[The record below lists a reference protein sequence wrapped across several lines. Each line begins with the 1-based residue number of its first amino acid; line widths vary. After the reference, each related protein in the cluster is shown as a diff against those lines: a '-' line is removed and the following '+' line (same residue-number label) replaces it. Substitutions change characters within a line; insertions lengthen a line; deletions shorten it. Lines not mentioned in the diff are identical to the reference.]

1 MLQDGNQLAIVTAA
15 KCEAGRGK
23 ADGLT
28 VCELTWM
35 IIAGDQSCQSLAT
48 RYFYEDQLPRRLMDD
63 FLRLGLR
70 VRGPEEVDKVRD
82 QLVGRIARLTL
93 KTDEGKQRV
102 FVGNYVGCGDPAQY
116 HPA

>member
-35 IIAGDQSCQSLAT
+35 IIAGDQSGQSPNAV
-48 RYFYEDQLPRRLMDD
+48 
-63 FLRLGLR
+63 FLRR
-70 VRGPEEVDKVRD
+70 PAATQAD
-82 QLVGRIARLTL
+82 GRLSAAWPSGERP
-93 KTDEGKQRV
+93 GGGRQ
-102 FVGNYVGCGDPAQY
+102 GA
-116 HPA
+116 

>member
-35 IIAGDQSCQSLAT
+35 IIAGVHT
-48 RYFYEDQLPRRLMDD
+48 
-63 FLRLGLR
+63 
-70 VRGPEEVDKVRD
+70 
-82 QLVGRIARLTL
+82 
-93 KTDEGKQRV
+93 
-102 FVGNYVGCGDPAQY
+102 
-116 HPA
+116 